1 MSAAGSWY
9 ELAVEADQEAVEQVS
24 EILSRACPGGVSVEA
39 PFIAEQEGLAARI
52 DPKQPAI
59 VRGYISAI
67 DRSAADAAMNQVRD
81 ALGHLQ
87 AFELRPIGDL
97 QTRVVHEEDWAEAW
111 KEHFPVM
118 RVGQRFV
125 IRPTWR
131 EYEPQRTDVVLNL
144 DPGMAFGTGLH
155 PTTRLCLA
163 GIEAWGDSSLMSDA
177 RMLDVGTGSGILAIA
192 AVLMG
197 ASHVLAI
204 DIDPLAI
211 ETTRANAQV
220 NGVETLINARVGR
233 LPLPEPA
240 QFHLVVANLISGLLI
255 ELADE
260 LANTVWPGGRLLAG
274 GIYKDRESEVQSAF
288 ESAGLHIVGR
298 RIDEDWVALEA
309 ERA

>member
-1 MSAAGSWY
+1 LSAAGSWY

-39 PFIAEQEGLAARI
+39 PFIPEQEGLAARI
-52 DPKQPAI
+52 DTKRPAT
-59 VRGYISAI
+59 VRGYISAL
-67 DRSAADAAMNQVRD
+67 DQVAADAAVSRVRE

-87 AFELRPIGDL
+87 AFELRPIGEL
-97 QTRVVHEEDWAEAW
+97 VTRVVHEEDWAEAW
-111 KEHFPVM
+111 KQHFPVM

-131 EYEPQRTDVVLNL
+131 EYTPGLADVVLNL

-163 GIEAWGDSSLMSDA
+163 GIEAWGESALMSDA
-177 RMLDVGTGSGILAIA
+177 RVLDVGTGSGILAIA
-192 AVLMG
+192 AALRG

-204 DIDPLAI
+204 DIDPLSI
-211 ETTRANAQV
+211 ETTKANAV
-220 NGVETLINARVGR
+220 ANGVEPLITARVGS

-255 ELADE
+255 ELAEE
-260 LANTVWPGGRLLAG
+260 LAQTVWPGGRLLAG
-274 GIYKDRESEVQSAF
+274 GIYKDRESEVQSAL
-288 ESAGLHIVGR
+288 ESAGLGIVGR
-298 RIDEDWVALEA
+298 RTDEDWVALEA
-309 ERA
+309 LR